1 MNRSTTAREE
11 LAATLIGDAYDL
23 VNRVESLA
31 ATLKEA
37 HEGMR
42 EAVWLLD
49 SRIESSKQHVA
60 EALEQRKDVAIE
72 EVRRKTGEFYGVSVV
87 MQKKA
92 MTEAAR
98 EIVSTELRP
107 PVQELAQTLGRL
119 VQRID
124 RQWRSWVT
132 HAVTATASA
141 TLSAMLVLGIVFWIP
156 SPVQA
161 PVGPA
166 SAGATG
172 SAVDSAV
179 PVQPAAARRDGHSVA
194 GSPTRSIKAR

>member
-72 EVRRKTGEFYGVSVV
+72 EVRRKTGEFYGVSVM

-92 MTEAAR
+92 MKSRWPT
-98 EIVSTELRP
+98 
-107 PVQELAQTLGRL
+107 
-119 VQRID
+119 
-124 RQWRSWVT
+124 
-132 HAVTATASA
+132 
-141 TLSAMLVLGIVFWIP
+141 
-156 SPVQA
+156 
-161 PVGPA
+161 
-166 SAGATG
+166 
-172 SAVDSAV
+172 SAVH
-179 PVQPAAARRDGHSVA
+179 G
-194 GSPTRSIKAR
+194 TLE